1 MAKIILAL
9 CLLIGLTGCSSNI
22 SAQNRIEEMVLKE
35 ETTVYNARVNT
46 VGDYFSY
53 YLPADCYR
61 RQGDNLSALID
72 YSSGHIVLNLNI
84 KDIIANRY
92 YYENLLSDD
101 GLFSDEDLVYS
112 RSSEMIKKEDEKL
125 RYDLYVYALDKQ
137 YLIHLQT
144 KQLQIYGYSYSGELI
159 ETIRHMM
166 IIAKNTEVM
175 NDKVI
180 DSFSAKD
187 VIDYEKKQVN
197 LFNYVIPSSGYVQ
210 ELLKGYEEGNL
221 K

>member
-1 MAKIILAL
+1 MAKFILAL
-9 CLLIGLTGCSSNI
+9 CLLIGLTGCSSAENI
-22 SAQNRIEEMVLKE
+22 ENRIEETVIKE
-35 ETTVYNARVNT
+35 ENTVYKARINT

-61 RQGDNLSALID
+61 RESDNLSSVID
-72 YSSGHIVLNLNI
+72 FMAGHIVLNLNI
-84 KDIIANRY
+84 KDIIADRY
-92 YYENLLSDD
+92 YYENMLNND
-101 GLFSDEDLVYS
+101 GLFSENRLVYS
-112 RSSEMIKKEDEKL
+112 KSSEMLKSEDEKL
-125 RYDLYVYALDKQ
+125 RYDLFVYSLDGE

-144 KQLQIYGYSYSGELI
+144 RELQMYGYSFKGDLI
-159 ETIRHMM
+159 ETVRHMM

-175 NDKVI
+175 SDNVI

-210 ELLKGYEEGNL
+210 ELLKGYEEGN
-221 K
+221 

>member
-9 CLLIGLTGCSSNI
+9 CLLISLCGCSSNESI
-22 SAQNRIEEMVLKE
+22 QNRIEETVLKE
-35 ETTVYNARVNT
+35 ETSVYNARINT
-46 VGDYFSY
+46 VGDYYSY
-53 YLPADCYR
+53 YLPSDCYL

-72 YSSGHIVLNLNI
+72 FASGHMVLNLNI

-92 YYENLLSDD
+92 YYENLLNDD
-101 GLFSDEDLVYS
+101 GLYCESSLIYS
-112 RSSEMIKKEDEKL
+112 KSSEMMINSDEKR
-125 RYDLYVYALDKQ
+125 RYDLYVYELESE

-144 KQLQIYGYSYSGELI
+144 RELQMYGCSYSGDLA

-166 IIAKNTEVM
+166 IIAKSTEIM
-175 NDKVI
+175 SDKVI

-187 VIDYEKKQVN
+187 VIDYEKKQIN

-210 ELLKGYEEGNL
+210 ELLKGYEEGN
-221 K
+221 

>member
-9 CLLIGLTGCSSNI
+9 CLLISLSGCSSNESI
-22 SAQNRIEEMVLKE
+22 EKRIEETVLRE
-35 ETTVYNARVNT
+35 ETAVYNSRENT
-46 VGDYFSY
+46 VGDYYSY

-61 RQGDNLSALID
+61 RQGDNLSAVID
-72 YSSGHIVLNLNI
+72 FASGHIVLNLNV

-101 GLFSDEDLVYS
+101 GLYSETELVFSKN
-112 RSSEMIKKEDEKL
+112 SEMVKNENEKL
-125 RYDLYVYALDKQ
+125 RYDLYVYSLDEE

-144 KQLQIYGYSYSGELI
+144 RELQMYGCSYSGDLV

-166 IIAKNTEVM
+166 VIAKSAEIM
-175 NDKVI
+175 NEKVI
-180 DSFSAKD
+180 EAFSAKD

-210 ELLKGYEEGNL
+210 ELLKGYEEGN
-221 K
+221 